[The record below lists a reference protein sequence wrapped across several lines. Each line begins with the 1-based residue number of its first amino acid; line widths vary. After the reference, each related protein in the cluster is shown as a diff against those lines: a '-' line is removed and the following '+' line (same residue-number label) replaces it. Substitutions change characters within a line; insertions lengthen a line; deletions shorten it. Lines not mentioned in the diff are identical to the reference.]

1 MGKLSD
7 EFFMPPFSV
16 LNARE
21 GAWQKRKKEWISLG
35 IKSELGRGEEGC
47 VHKYG
52 ECAVIKR
59 QDGTIEAD
67 GSKVLEKRNKN
78 GLLGISEQARSHYN
92 ASPGH
97 TLENL

>member
-35 IKSELGRGEEGC
+35 IKSELGRGEEG
-47 VHKYG
+47 
-52 ECAVIKR
+52 
-59 QDGTIEAD
+59 
-67 GSKVLEKRNKN
+67 SKPMVP
-78 GLLGISEQARSHYN
+78 RS
-92 ASPGH
+92 
-97 TLENL
+97 